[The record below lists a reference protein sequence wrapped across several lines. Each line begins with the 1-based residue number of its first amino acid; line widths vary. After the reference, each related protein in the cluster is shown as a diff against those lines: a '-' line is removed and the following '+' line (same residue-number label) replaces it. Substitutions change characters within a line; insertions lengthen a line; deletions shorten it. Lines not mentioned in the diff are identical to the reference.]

1 MRRSLALV
9 KPALVKATLV
19 KLTFVRAVFGKA
31 VAVTT
36 VVVLLTSGCL
46 VQSGGIAGG
55 GNSNTSKTIEI
66 MLGFTGDQF
75 DAFKATVEPYAKS
88 QGIKIKWAATANFN
102 QLINTRIQG
111 RNLPD
116 IAMFPQPGILKGL
129 AAKNQLAPLDDVLDL
144 PALKSSMTAGTLDAG
159 TVNGKLYGLLVSM
172 NVKSLI
178 FYPKP
183 AFANAGY
190 AVPKTIPELLTLTDK
205 IRSSGKTPWCLGI
218 ESAAATGWP
227 ATDWF
232 EDLILHEQGTT
243 RYNAW
248 VNHQI
253 KFDSPEVKQAAAIFS
268 QIAFTP
274 GNVVGGRK
282 SIASDNYNTA
292 ANPMFKSPPGCF
304 MYKQGNFVA
313 APGGFPD
320 NVISDIDNKVGVFGF
335 PPATANGEDPVL
347 GGGDMAA
354 LFSPHDEAAKKI
366 LRYMSTKNFGASDAR
381 LGNYISPHKDFDQSN
396 YPNNVVRDA
405 ANVAYK
411 ATSFAFDGSDQMP
424 GVVGSG
430 SFWKDMT
437 AWISGQMSEDQA
449 LKRIDASWP
458 SGS

>member
-1 MRRSLALV
+1 MRRGPAFV
-9 KPALVKATLV
+9 KGVA
-19 KLTFVRAVFGKA
+19 AVGA
-31 VAVTT
+31 AA
-36 VVVLLTSGCL
+36 LLTSGCL

-75 DAFKATVEPYAKS
+75 EAFRATVEPYAKS
-88 QGIKIKWAATANFN
+88 QGIKIKWAPTSNFN

-116 IAMFPQPGILKGL
+116 IAMFPQPGVLKDL
-129 AAKNQLAPLDDVLDL
+129 AAKNQLAPLDPIFDM
-144 PALKSSMTAGTLDAG
+144 PTLKSSMTAGTLDAG

-172 NVKSLI
+172 NVKSLVY
-178 FYPKP
+178 YPKP
-183 AFANAGY
+183 AFTDAGY
-190 AVPKTIPELLTLTDK
+190 TIPKSIPELLALTDK
-205 IRSSGKTPWCLGI
+205 IRASGTSPWCLGI
-218 ESAAATGWP
+218 ESGAATGWP

-232 EDLILHEQGTT
+232 EDLILHQQGVTK
-243 RYNAW
+243 YNQW
-248 VNHQI
+248 VSHQI
-253 KFDSPEVKQAAAIFS
+253 KFASPEVKQAAATFS
-268 QIAFTP
+268 QIAFTE
-274 GNVVGGRK
+274 GDVVGGRK
-282 SIASDNYNTA
+282 SIASNNYNTA
-292 ANPMFKSPPGCF
+292 ANPMFKTPPGCF

-320 NVISDIDNKVGVFGF
+320 SVIKDIDNKVGVFGF
-335 PPATANGEDPVL
+335 PPATAGGDDPVL

-354 LFSPHDEAAKKI
+354 LFSPNNNAAKSI
-366 LRYMSTKNFGASDAR
+366 LRYMSTKDFGASDAK

-411 ATSFAFDGSDQMP
+411 ATAFAFDGSDQMP

-437 AWISGQMSEDQA
+437 AWISGQQSEDDA
-449 LKRIDASWP
+449 LKRIDTSWP
-458 SGS
+458 TGS

>member
-1 MRRSLALV
+1 MRRR
-9 KPALVKATLV
+9 
-19 KLTFVRAVFGKA
+19 LTFVKVAAAVGA
-31 VAVTT
+31 AS
-36 VVVLLTSGCL
+36 LLTSGCL
-46 VQSGGIAGG
+46 VQSGGLAGG
-55 GNSNTSKTIEI
+55 GNTNTSKTIEI

-75 DAFKATVEPYAKS
+75 EAFKATVEPYAKS
-88 QGIKIKWAATANFN
+88 QGIKIKWAATSNFN

-129 AAKNQLAPLDDVLDL
+129 AAKNQLAPLDGILDL
-144 PALKSSMTAGTLDAG
+144 PTLKSSMTAGTLDAG

-172 NVKSLI
+172 NVKSLV

-183 AFANAGY
+183 AFTEAGY
-190 AVPKTIPELLTLTDK
+190 TIPKSIPELLTLTDK

-218 ESAAATGWP
+218 ESGAATGWP

-232 EDLILHEQGTT
+232 EDLILHEQGVAK
-243 RYNAW
+243 YNQW
-248 VNHQI
+248 VSHQI
-253 KFDSPEVKQAAAIFS
+253 KFESAEVKQAASIFS
-268 QIAFTP
+268 QIAFTE

-282 SIASDNYNTA
+282 SIASNNYNTA

-320 NVISDIDNKVGVFGF
+320 AVLANIDSKVGVFGF
-335 PPATANGEDPVL
+335 PPATAGGDDPVL

-354 LFSPHDEAAKKI
+354 LFSPNNQYAKKI
-366 LRYMSTKNFGASDAR
+366 LQYMSTKDFGASDAK
-381 LGNYISPHKDFDQSN
+381 LGNYISPHKDFNQSN
-396 YPNNVVRDA
+396 YPNGVVRDA

-411 ATSFAFDGSDQMP
+411 STAFAFDGSDQMP

-437 AWISGQMSEDQA
+437 AWISGQQSEDQA
-449 LKRIDASWP
+449 LKGIDASWP
-458 SGS
+458 TGS